1 MQRPRKL
8 QNFEIAVVG
17 LGNLLLGD
25 EGFGVHF
32 IRYLKTF
39 HSLPPSVELIDGGC
53 LGLRILDLFR
63 EKEALIV
70 IDILLAKSPPGT
82 IKTLSWEEIKN
93 LGTAKL
99 ASGHQ
104 VGIKEA
110 LALAELIGIKP
121 KYFKAFGV
129 VPAHLGVGTEL
140 SPALKE
146 RLPVLAEMV
155 LAEIKNLAG
164 EADTRR

>member
-1 MQRPRKL
+1 MQKPKKL

-32 IRYLKTF
+32 VRYLKTYYSF
-39 HSLPPSVELIDGGC
+39 PPLVELIDGGC

-63 EKEALIV
+63 EKEALIL
-70 IDILLAKSPPGT
+70 IDIFLAKSPPGT
-82 IKTLSWEEIKN
+82 IKTLSWEDIKK

-110 LALAELIGIKP
+110 LSLAELTGLKP
-121 KYFKAFGV
+121 KYFKAFGI
-129 VPAHLGVGTEL
+129 VPAQLGVGTEL
-140 SPALKE
+140 SPVLRE

-155 LAEIKNLAG
+155 LAEIKNLGGRA
-164 EADTRR
+164 EMRR

>member
-63 EKEALIV
+63 EKKALIV
-70 IDILLAKSPPGT
+70 VDFLLAKSPPGT
-82 IKTLSWEEIKN
+82 IKTLSWEEIK
-93 LGTAKL
+93 
-99 ASGHQ
+99 
-104 VGIKEA
+104 
-110 LALAELIGIKP
+110 
-121 KYFKAFGV
+121 
-129 VPAHLGVGTEL
+129 
-140 SPALKE
+140 
-146 RLPVLAEMV
+146 
-155 LAEIKNLAG
+155 
-164 EADTRR
+164 